1 MIEVEREDFF
11 VESIKNPIE
20 YGTYYKINQKYGIGF
35 QWTSEVHHDFV
46 ITVTDIR
53 FNQETMVGEHIGSGY
68 VLALYISG
76 AGDEFYPYQI
86 VSPNTLRCYE
96 PSEKYKAIYHPQIP
110 LRCIT
115 VQVDQEFI
123 DQYLQEISGDLE
135 VNFSDFFK
143 EKGKFYL
150 PNVNRAMQ
158 SLYKYLLSMKASRI
172 TVEAKIYEIISILL
186 HI

>member
-1 MIEVEREDFF
+1 M
-11 VESIKNPIE
+11 SIYELPLLS
-20 YGTYYKINQKYGIGF
+20 INSPK
-35 QWTSEVHHDFV
+35 S
-46 ITVTDIR
+46 
-53 FNQETMVGEHIGSGY
+53 N
-68 VLALYISG
+68 ISG
-76 AGDEFYPYQI
+76 AGDEFYPYQNI
-86 VSPNTLRCYE
+86 SPNTLRCYE

-150 PNVNRAMQ
+150 PNVNHAMQ
-158 SLYKYLLSMKASRI
+158 SLYEYLLSMKASRI
-172 TVEAKIYEIISILL
+172 TVEAKIYEIISYLASYLKENRLNEENSSSAL
-186 HI
+186 HAGQSASPLVPCTPQQYRRTMRVTVSISFSLFKF